1 MKTHPYGPSRPAH
14 RRRGF
19 TLVELLVVVAIIGV
33 LSTLVAG
40 AVGGVRESAR
50 RAQCATRLRG
60 LALGVRL
67 WADDHRGQLPRS
79 SHSAAAYR
87 ERGWGREILPYLGRK
102 ADPNSAE
109 WREILGTELRC
120 PKHEPVQST
129 HWSYG
134 MNVYFEVN
142 PDFDDYLGSPKTWR
156 GLANLPRPTRTVLLA
171 ELSGGGA
178 DHVMAHFWAPG
189 AKPTEMD
196 ELRHGGRV
204 AFAFCDGHVEW
215 LPVHQIYDPD
225 RGIDR
230 WHPEGG

>member
-1 MKTHPYGPSRPAH
+1 MKATAPFLSRPA
-14 RRRGF
+14 RRGRGF

-33 LSTLVAG
+33 LSSLVAIT
-40 AVGGVRESAR
+40 VGGVRESAR

-60 LALGVRL
+60 LALGARL
-67 WADDHRGQLPRS
+67 WADEHRGQWPRS
-79 SHSAAAYR
+79 AHSAAAHR
-87 ERGWGREILPYLGRK
+87 QRGWGREILPYLGRK
-102 ADPNSAE
+102 ADPTPSE

-120 PKHEPVQST
+120 PNHEAAQPT

-134 MNVYFEVN
+134 MNVYFELT
-142 PDFDDYLGSPKTWR
+142 PDFDDYPGSPKTWR
-156 GLANLPRPTRTVLLA
+156 GLAALARPSRTVLLA

-196 ELRHGGRV
+196 ERRHGGRV
-204 AFAFCDGHVEW
+204 AFAFCDGHVEC
-215 LPVHQIYDPD
+215 LPVRQIYDPA
-225 RGIDR
+225 RGVDR